1 MRGEPAVATAGA
13 ATAAAQHTP
22 ALSSDAGKPLS
33 QREAVVVEQLEHAL
47 TARLQLADKV
57 ANSTK
62 RPPVSPPPSPAVS
75 HVQSAFGEL
84 LALPPSALLSSVAT
98 DREQEA
104 LMWDCFAAVYE
115 QEVAALQRGQQAE
128 GELPKDARRQIL
140 ADILVSASSRHCVA
154 AGLVSE
160 SAVPQT
166 EALLAE
172 LPQGQ
177 PGSPL
182 HQCVSQSKCVCS
194 LDAQVWAEI
203 TQAHYDPSTAS

>member
-140 ADILVSASSRHCVA
+140 ADILV
-154 AGLVSE
+154 
-160 SAVPQT
+160 
-166 EALLAE
+166 
-172 LPQGQ
+172 
-177 PGSPL
+177 
-182 HQCVSQSKCVCS
+182 
-194 LDAQVWAEI
+194 WAEI
-203 TQAHYDPSTAS
+203 TQAHYDPSTASFVTGPHDGDASFQRIGKLFKAAKQQRGLA